1 MKELNREFTLDINNP
16 YLKVLLIVAALGI
29 LALMIATSIIKGR
42 DFKAKYS
49 GEVLKKGKTFNINWL
64 VGTKRKYNTFHNF
77 SNFYLVIENNEGKRE
92 KYYCRMQGYD
102 FCRVGDMVEKKV
114 GKYSNP
120 KPIKKVT
127 NKNGSGSMRETI
139 HYSGILDQIEKM
151 KTGIY

>member
-1 MKELNREFTLDINNP
+1 MEDYRRNFTIEINNP
-16 YLKVLLIVAALGI
+16 YLKVIIGVAILGL
-29 LALMIATSIIKGR
+29 LALMIAISIIKGH
-42 DFKAKYS
+42 DIKATYS
-49 GEVLKKGKTFNINWL
+49 GEVLKKGKVFNINWL
-64 VGTKRKYNTFHNF
+64 FATKRKYNTFHNF
-77 SNFYLVIENNEGKRE
+77 SNYYLVIENNEGKRE